1 MHKKA
6 VSLCLFAALLLSFT
20 FGLTGC
26 SGGPETDYCFGIVSD
41 GNALSDNHL
50 NQGVWDALRELAD
63 RYQLKYGYARSQ
75 GNDNASFMSGV
86 DYLVGEGA
94 NVIVLPGVLFA
105 DTFLEAC
112 AKYPNVYFIA
122 VDCNPETVPQNG
134 AAIVFDKSQTGFLAG
149 YAAALELGEASFGG
163 VFGKSDEAA
172 LELISG
178 FVQGVE
184 HAGGSCD
191 TANFRFVDS
200 RTSYPKGQQLAAT
213 LFEEGITCL
222 LTGSD
227 PTGMGALAEA
237 RTRRQ
242 AGDDIWAVTSD
253 ANGHI
258 TAQYDD
264 VQDLSASL
272 TTAMCDYGYAFTN
285 LVERL
290 LEGDDAFFGRTTLFD
305 LSTGGVGLPE
315 ENPHLSEE
323 TTDAVIEAMED
334 IQSGEIIITVK

>member
-1 MHKKA
+1 MHKRIL
-6 VSLCLFAALLLSFT
+6 SLCLSAVLLFSLT
-20 FGLTGC
+20 LGLTGC
-26 SGGPETDYCFGIVSD
+26 SGSSKTDYCFGIVSD
-41 GNALSDNHL
+41 GNALSDDHL

-63 RYQLKYGYARSQ
+63 RYQFKYGYARSQ
-75 GNDNASFMSGV
+75 SNDTAAFMSGV

-112 AKYPNVYFIA
+112 AKYPDIYFIA
-122 VDCNPETVPQNG
+122 VDCNPESVPKNG
-134 AAIVFDKSQTGFLAG
+134 AAIVFDKSQVGFLAG
-149 YAAALELGEASFGG
+149 YAASLELGDANFGG

-178 FVQGVE
+178 FIQGVE
-184 HAGGSCD
+184 QAGGRCETSD
-191 TANFRFVDS
+191 FRFVDS

-253 ANGHI
+253 ADGHK
-258 TAQYDD
+258 TALYDHE
-264 VQDLSASL
+264 QNLSASL
-272 TTAMCDYGYAFTN
+272 TTAMCDYGYAFTC
-285 LVERL
+285 LAERL
-290 LEGDDAFFGRTTLFD
+290 LEGDDAFFGRTNLFD
-305 LSTGGVGLPE
+305 ITSNGVGLPD
-315 ENPHLSEE
+315 ENPHLSED
-323 TTDAVIEAMED
+323 TLDAVVEAIED
-334 IQSGEIIITVK
+334 IQSGKIIITVK

>member
-6 VSLCLFAALLLSFT
+6 LSLGLFAALLLSFT

-26 SGGPETDYCFGIVSD
+26 SGGSETEYCLGIVSD
-41 GNALSDNHL
+41 GNALSDDHL

-63 RYQLKYGYARSQ
+63 RHQFKYGYARSQ
-75 GNDNASFMSGV
+75 SNDTASFMSGV

-94 NVIVLPGVLFA
+94 NVIVLPGVLFTE
-105 DTFLEAC
+105 TFLEAC

-149 YAAALELGEASFGG
+149 YAAALELGNAAFGG

-178 FVQGVE
+178 FMQGVE
-184 HAGGSCD
+184 EAGGRCN
-191 TANFRFVDS
+191 AENFRFVDS

-237 RTRRQ
+237 RTRCQ

-253 ANGHI
+253 ANGHK
-258 TAQYDD
+258 TALYDD
-264 VQDLSASL
+264 EQDLSASL
-272 TTAMCDYGYAFTN
+272 TTAMCDYGFAFDS
-285 LVERL
+285 LIERL
-290 LEGDDAFFGRTTLFD
+290 MDGDTSFLGRTNLFD
-305 LSTGGVGLPE
+305 LSSGGIGLPE
-315 ENPHLSEE
+315 ENPHLSKDTLE
-323 TTDAVIEAMED
+323 AVEQAAEA
-334 IQSGEIIITVK
+334 IKSGEILITVK